1 MEIWDG
7 YLSDGSSCATM
18 TRKLACNIDKLAK
31 TKAGISM
38 ESKAD
43 REHRS
48 KLIFEIEF

>member
-18 TRKLACNIDKLAK
+18 TRKLAK